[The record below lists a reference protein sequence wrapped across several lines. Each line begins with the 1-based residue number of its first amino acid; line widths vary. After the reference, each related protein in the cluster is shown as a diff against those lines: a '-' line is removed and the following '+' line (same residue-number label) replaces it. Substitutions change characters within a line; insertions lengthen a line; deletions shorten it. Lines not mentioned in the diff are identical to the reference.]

1 MKIIAINVLIISIL
15 LNFSA
20 LIAYSEIHPAIN
32 TYDKYLEAIN
42 NAEKLDDL
50 NPYISKR
57 KIETYGAMTEDKK
70 KSTLSFK
77 KSIAKFTQRKGIK
90 ADTVGGNATLTVDII
105 DTSSNNP
112 GAVIVNLVK
121 EGGEWKVDKEKYK
134 F

>member
-1 MKIIAINVLIISIL
+1 M
-15 LNFSA
+15 
-20 LIAYSEIHPAIN
+20 
-32 TYDKYLEAIN
+32 YDKYLEAIN

-57 KIETYGAMTEDKK
+57 KIEVYGAMTEDKK

-77 KSIAKFTQRKGIK
+77 KLVAKFTQRKDIK
-90 ADTVGGNATLTVDII
+90 AETVGGNATIIVDII

-121 EGGEWKVDKEKYK
+121 EDGEWKVDKEKYK

>member
-1 MKIIAINVLIISIL
+1 
-15 LNFSA
+15 
-20 LIAYSEIHPAIN
+20 
-32 TYDKYLEAIN
+32 
-42 NAEKLDDL
+42 LDDL

-57 KIETYGAMTEDKK
+57 KIETYGAMTADKK
-70 KSTLSFK
+70 KSTLAFK
-77 KSIAKFTQRKGIK
+77 KSIAKFTQRKDIK
-90 ADTVGGNATLTVDII
+90 AETEGGSATVTVDII